1 MTARS
6 QGIILNVYLSQFI
19 NGIGIGMLYF
29 LLAVG
34 LSIIFGLLR
43 FVNFAHGAFYM
54 LGAYACYQLIARG
67 VSFWLVLLLAPLIVG
82 AFSWLIERALLRKMY
97 KLPHGFHILFTL
109 GLAWVIQE
117 SVILFWGP
125 VGVNVAPPSAL
136 SGVVIWGSF
145 IYPMY
150 RLFLIGFTALL
161 AVALWLLLERTRL
174 GSAIRAGSENPEM
187 VSLLRINVY
196 KIFGW
201 AFALGAGTAG
211 LAGVLA
217 APLRGVEPF
226 MGWEALIIAFV
237 VVVIGGLGS
246 FSGALLGG
254 LIVGVLQSLMSTL
267 WPEGAGMMIYAAMV
281 LVLLVLPDGL
291 MGRAQ

>member
-1 MTARS
+1 MIE
-6 QGIILNVYLSQFI
+6 GLFIVNVYLSQVI

-34 LSIIFGLLR
+34 LSIVFGLLR
-43 FVNFAHGAFYM
+43 FVNFAHGAFYS
-54 LGAYACYQLIARG
+54 LGAYAAYQLVAHG
-67 VSFWLVLLLAPLIVG
+67 VSFWGALVVAPILVG
-82 AFSWLIERALLRKMY
+82 LFSWLIERGLLRKMY

-117 SVILFWGP
+117 AVILYWGP
-125 VGVNVAPPSAL
+125 VGFNVAPPDAL
-136 SGVVIWGSF
+136 SGVVMWGPF
-145 IYPMY
+145 IYPVY
-150 RLFLIGFTALL
+150 RLFLIGFTAVL
-161 AVALWLLLERTRL
+161 ALALWLLLERTRL
-174 GSAIRAGSENPEM
+174 GSAIRAGSENSEM
-187 VSLLRINVY
+187 VSLLRIDVY
-196 KIFGW
+196 KVFGW
-201 AFALGAGTAG
+201 AFALGATTAG

-254 LIVGVLQSLMSTL
+254 LIVGVLQSVMSTL
-267 WPEGAGMMIYAAMV
+267 WPEGAGMMIYVAMV
-281 LVLLVLPDGL
+281 LVLLARPDGL